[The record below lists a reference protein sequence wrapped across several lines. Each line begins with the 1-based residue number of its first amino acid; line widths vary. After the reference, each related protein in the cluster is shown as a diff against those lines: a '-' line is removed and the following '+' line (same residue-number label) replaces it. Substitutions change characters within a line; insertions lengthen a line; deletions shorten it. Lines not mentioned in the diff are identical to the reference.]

1 MILTL
6 NQLPTYR
13 SPLLPDDAACVD
25 ERAAGEVENMLRLC
39 PAHRPTP
46 LFCLDQLARR
56 LGVQRIYVK
65 DESQRLGLGSFK
77 ALGGAF
83 AVIRVVLDQ
92 AQRLLGRTVA
102 PAELMSDEVRMAA
115 RTLTVCCATDGNHGR
130 SVAAGARMLGVRAVI
145 YVHEFVSARRVAAI
159 SALGAEV
166 RQVAGNYDESVALAA
181 RESAANGWIVVSD
194 TSWHGYEEIPRIVT
208 QGYTAMVRE
217 VCHALDA
224 PPTHV
229 FVQAGVGGLA
239 AAVAG
244 HLSMVYGEARPRVV
258 VVEPERA
265 ACLYAS
271 HQAGRRVAIAA
282 REPTI
287 MAMLE
292 CYEPSLIAWR
302 IISRVADAFMQVT
315 EEDAILAMRQLAAP
329 IGGDRPIVSGESG
342 AAGMAGL
349 LRVME
354 ERLAEQPLG
363 LNGDS
368 RVLLF
373 STEGATDPASYLQ
386 HVGRTSEEVLEAGAA
401 AVPLRGFGGVIE

>member
-1 MILTL
+1 MLLAI
-6 NQLPTYR
+6 NQLPTYA
-13 SPLLPDDAACVD
+13 SPLSPDDAACVD
-25 ERAAGEVENMLRLC
+25 ERAASEVENMLRLC

-56 LGVQRIYVK
+56 LGVQRVYVK
-65 DESQRLGLGSFK
+65 DESGRLGLGSFK
-77 ALGGAF
+77 ALGGTF
-83 AVIRVVLDQ
+83 AVVRVVLSH
-92 AQRLLGRTVA
+92 AERVLGRPIT
-102 PAELMSDEVRMAA
+102 PAELTSDAVRTIA

-130 SVAAGARMLGVRAVI
+130 SVAAGARMLGARAVI
-145 YVHEFVSARRVAAI
+145 FVHQFVSAQRVAAI
-159 SALGAEV
+159 AALGAEV
-166 RQVAGNYDESVALAA
+166 RQVAGNYDESVALAF

-217 VCHALDA
+217 VCCELDA

-244 HLSMVYGEARPRVV
+244 HLSVVYGQARPRVI

-271 HQAGRRVAIAA
+271 QQAGRRVAIPP

-292 CYEPSLIAWR
+292 CYEPSLVAWR
-302 IISRVADAFMQVT
+302 IVSRVADAFMQVA
-315 EEDAILAMRQLAAP
+315 EADAILAMRQLATP
-329 IGGDRPIVSGESG
+329 IGADRPIVSGESG
-342 AAGMAGL
+342 AAGLAGL
-349 LRVME
+349 LKAWE
-354 ERLAEQPLG
+354 WRLAVDILG
-363 LNGDS
+363 LNSGS

-373 STEGATDPASYLQ
+373 STEGATDPVSYRQ
-386 HVGRTSEEVLEAGAA
+386 HVGRTPEEVLQPGAVA
-401 AVPLRGFGGVIE
+401 IE

>member
-1 MILTL
+1 MILAI
-6 NQLPTYR
+6 NQLPTYG

-25 ERAAGEVENMLRLC
+25 ERAACEVENMLRLC

-56 LGVQRIYVK
+56 LGVQQVHVK
-65 DESQRLGLGSFK
+65 DESGRLGLGSFK
-77 ALGGAF
+77 ALGGTF
-83 AVIRVVLDQ
+83 AVIRVVLEH
-92 AQRLLGRTVA
+92 AQRLLGRTIT
-102 PAELMSDEVRMAA
+102 PAELMSDEVRSVAC
-115 RTLTVCCATDGNHGR
+115 TLTVCCATDGNHGR
-130 SVAAGARMLGVRAVI
+130 SVAAGARLLGARAVI
-145 YVHEFVSARRVAAI
+145 FVHQFVSAQRVAAI
-159 SALGAEV
+159 SAFGAEV
-166 RQVAGNYDESVALAA
+166 RQVAGNYDESVALAF

-194 TSWHGYEEIPRIVT
+194 TSWHGYEDVPRVVM
-208 QGYTAMVRE
+208 QGYTAMVHE
-217 VCHALDA
+217 VCGALDA

-244 HLSMVYGEARPRVV
+244 HLSVEYKQARPRVI

-282 REPTI
+282 REPTV

-292 CYEPSLIAWR
+292 CYEPSLVAWR
-302 IISRVADAFMQVT
+302 IVSRVVDAFMQVT
-315 EEDAILAMRQLAAP
+315 EEDAIRAMRQLAAP
-329 IGGDRPIVSGESG
+329 IGADRPIVSGESG

-349 LRVME
+349 LRA
-354 ERLAEQPLG
+354 AEWPMAAEIIG
-363 LNGDS
+363 LDHAS

-373 STEGATDPASYLQ
+373 STEGATDPTSYEQ
-386 HVGRTSEEVLEAGAA
+386 HVGKTAQQVLEARAVAA
-401 AVPLRGFGGVIE
+401 E

>member
-1 MILTL
+1 MILAI
-6 NQLPTYR
+6 NQLPTYGA
-13 SPLLPDDAACVD
+13 PLLPDDAACVD

-56 LGVQRIYVK
+56 LGVQQVYVK
-65 DESQRLGLGSFK
+65 DESERLGLGSFK
-77 ALGGAF
+77 ALGGTF
-83 AVIRVVLDQ
+83 AVIRVVLEY
-92 AQRLLGRTVA
+92 AQRVLGRPIT
-102 PAELMSDEVRMAA
+102 PAELTSDAVRRVA
-115 RTLTVCCATDGNHGR
+115 RSLTVCCATDGNHGR
-130 SVAAGARMLGVRAVI
+130 AVAAGARMLGARAI
-145 YVHEFVSARRVAAI
+145 IFVHQFVSAQRVAAI

-166 RQVAGNYDESVALAA
+166 RQVAGNYDESVALAF
-181 RESAANGWIVVSD
+181 RESAAHGWIVVSD
-194 TSWHGYEEIPRIVT
+194 TSWHGYEDIPRLVT

-217 VCHALDA
+217 VCSSLEA

-244 HLSMVYGEARPRVV
+244 HLSVVYGQSRPRVI

-271 HQAGRRVAIAA
+271 HQASRRVAVAP
-282 REPTI
+282 REPTV

-292 CYEPSLIAWR
+292 CYEPSLVAWR
-302 IISRVADAFMQVT
+302 IISRVVDAFMQVT
-315 EEDAILAMRQLAAP
+315 EEDAIRAMRQLAAP

-342 AAGMAGL
+342 AAGLAGL
-349 LRVME
+349 LRA
-354 ERLAEQPLG
+354 AEWAGELIG
-363 LNGDS
+363 LNLTS

-373 STEGATDPASYLQ
+373 STEGATDPTSYQQ
-386 HVGRTSEEVLEAGAA
+386 HVGKTAQQVLEACAVAA
-401 AVPLRGFGGVIE
+401 E